1 MLYRNNGFC
10 NLPISN
16 ISLKIWHKLRIK
28 AQITKTIVPI
38 GHLINIEVTDEMIL
52 NFMPGNLILKDT
64 GVATLS
70 HVYHSNSKL
79 EKFFNDFLTKS
90 NADSAAS
97 IKRFDVITEEL
108 ASSSYT
114 YYFV

>member
-1 MLYRNNGFC
+1 MPYFERNVRN
-10 NLPISN
+10 
-16 ISLKIWHKLRIK
+16 W
-28 AQITKTIVPI
+28 QITKTIVPI
-38 GHLINIEVTDEMIL
+38 EHLVNIKVTDEMIL
-52 NFMPGNLILKDT
+52 DFMPGNLILKDT

-79 EKFFNDFLTKS
+79 EKLFNDFLAKS